1 MGKIFMRYL
10 LSFFLVLAFATG
22 AAAAGSNEPVCIQCH
37 DSEMMKPELRKIP
50 GEWRQ
55 SWHYQNGVA
64 CNDCHG
70 GDPTDAA
77 MAMSPQRGFVG
88 TPTYQAVPEFCGKC
102 HIGILKN
109 YLESGHGKAL
119 KASGLGP
126 NCVTCH
132 GSHGIQKAS
141 IDIIN
146 EQRCTQCHSYERAR
160 VMKQALFSTEKKI
173 RDIDNALKKL
183 QSQGIY
189 TEEED
194 RALFRTEAEFRTLFH
209 TVDVS
214 LVQQKTDGFIQQLDA
229 LQQEVDALFAELQSR
244 RNFSGFLLLLF
255 VGTSVAAY
263 LLAKTYMR

>member
-1 MGKIFMRYL
+1 
-10 LSFFLVLAFATG
+10 
-22 AAAAGSNEPVCIQCH
+22 
-37 DSEMMKPELRKIP
+37 
-50 GEWRQ
+50 
-55 SWHYQNGVA
+55 
-64 CNDCHG
+64 
-70 GDPTDAA
+70 